1 VKIKK
6 VELKNFKFHK
16 SLDFEITKRN
26 CLIYGENG
34 TGKSS
39 IYEALYSV
47 FKSYFRNNSFDFK
60 KFKTNNSSD
69 ELSVK
74 VLLEDNEL
82 TISNSNED
90 YSLPVNISQE
100 NKKTIYFANQDLLES
115 LIGDESNFYLVIEN
129 KLRKYFEKLNK
140 LYEEQEDKKNRIK
153 FAKLE
158 LFLKEVSTEANK
170 IIDLSFEEEFII
182 SFQTTFHEYD
192 FIKDE
197 YIKPFIK
204 LQIDEKNKLKLNF
217 NEAKLKLTSI
227 AIFFALIK
235 LEEGENNTNPLKLLV
250 LDDFLTSLD
259 MANRHYIIEYIFK
272 EFKEYQKII
281 LTHNLQFYNLIVKLL
296 KSKDDDSWNI
306 KNIYLRDNNK
316 AIINDKN
323 ENYLQKAEEKL
334 NSYDLEVSGNY
345 QRKEFERI
353 VEEFEKLLEIGRVEE
368 LSNILTILKNLDK
381 IVINPSKTINLSLNI
396 LNNHDTTDEEKFTQI
411 QDNFTDIESQITYK
425 NLKLSYL
432 KQLISNTEF
441 YKNIIMNPASH
452 DDTEKELYQ
461 KEFRNSIKVLKKLQ
475 KTLEDLKS

>member
-1 VKIKK
+1 MKIKK